1 MDREPNQ
8 GEVLVIIKNS
18 SGHDVPVGEKL
29 VVCRVDDSDETFQG
43 IPRTSSA
50 SSPWI
55 PWGDAEPIAFGWE
68 FARKHLP
75 PDLERLLGSCR
86 GIEFIS
92 LNSAVKDLILASLPD
107 WQERVSLAIRPLEEM
122 VPSTVEDG
130 EDDSEYCDYDDD
142 DDEDDDD

>member
-1 MDREPNQ
+1 MDREPIV
-8 GEVLVIIKNS
+8 GEVVVITMDT

-29 VVCRVDDSDETFQG
+29 VVRRVDDSDETFQG
-43 IPRTSSA
+43 LPRTSSA

-55 PWGDAEPIAFGWE
+55 PWRDAEAIAFGWE

-107 WQERVSLAIRPLEEM
+107 WQERVALAIQPLEEM
-122 VPSTVEDG
+122 VPSTVDDG
-130 EDDSEYCDYDDD
+130 DNDDDIYRCND
-142 DDEDDDD
+142 DDEDDDL

>member
-8 GEVLVIIKNS
+8 GEVLVITKDT
-18 SGHDVPVGEKL
+18 SGHDVPIGEKL

-43 IPRTSSA
+43 RPRTSSS

-55 PWGDAEPIAFGWE
+55 PWGDADPIAFGWE

-107 WQERVSLAIRPLEEM
+107 WQARVSLAIQPLEEM
-122 VPSTVEDG
+122 VPSTVDDG
-130 EDDSEYCDYDDD
+130 DDDSECCDDD
-142 DDEDDDD
+142 DDEEDDDY